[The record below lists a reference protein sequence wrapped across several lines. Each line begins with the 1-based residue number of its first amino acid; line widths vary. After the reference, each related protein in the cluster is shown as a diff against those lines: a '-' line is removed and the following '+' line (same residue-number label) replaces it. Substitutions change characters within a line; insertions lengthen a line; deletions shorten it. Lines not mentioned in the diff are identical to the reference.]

1 MATPDGSVVIEVNM
15 NTSQADKDLGKLK
28 KKIEKTE
35 SDISDMTTKREKARE
50 KSSLLGA
57 SIEGEIRKLEDFK
70 DRLADFRRRAKDKSS
85 LPLVRQNYEEA
96 IPGAKQELEDQRARV
111 KSMQAEWNALET
123 SVERYDTKIAEAT
136 AKLEQQKTE
145 AGALQQQINEAAKEY
160 EENIRKSVVS
170 SQDAVDL
177 NRELVSLVQQLNE
190 LEEKGITL
198 GYQKYDATISRLAEV
213 ESRLRSYQKEIT
225 KTQAQEQ
232 REQELAQR
240 QMDRAMRE
248 AEALSQKMEA
258 AAEKER
264 AAAEEANRLKAIA
277 DNAEVSNERIVRLNK
292 ELEALKDRQAD
303 LTKAGVGAG
312 YQEFDRNAARIMEIK
327 RAIREYQKEMS
338 KPVVPAED
346 LYNNE
351 ALRDAEVSNQHIV
364 DLNRELLE
372 LKQKQA
378 ALEKSGAGLG
388 YQEYEQNASRIS
400 EIKKEL
406 KEYQE
411 SLGKTSAASEKMNSI
426 LGKMISSMASSE
438 NAALKSIGTVA
449 GSVVSKVSPA
459 LVVAGKVGGVV
470 KSFAGKVSSS
480 MKGILSGFGKASA
493 AVLKFGITAAKA
505 FSRAVMGALAL
516 LKKVNVFPKMFSS
529 IGKSFKRLGGI
540 IKSALI
546 FSVIYQGLAL
556 VRTQMGAYL
565 RVNTEFST
573 ALRRLQG
580 ALLTA
585 FQPIYEVVVPALTS
599 LINILTKAI
608 ATVTQFFAALFG
620 KTAKQA
626 QTNAKDLYEQAK
638 ATTAAGDAA
647 EEASKQMASFDE
659 INQLRENK
667 SGGGGG
673 GGAGTETGPLFDYE
687 YEDTVFN
694 SWGEAFSA
702 FLDKL
707 LAGIPT
713 LEKALM
719 GYVDRLNNFAK
730 KLYEMFTFPG
740 VLEKVKQLGED
751 LADMMNRITDAI
763 EWELIGRALGAGLNL
778 ALNFLT
784 SFIYRYDWMN
794 LGRHLAEFINGLVD
808 EIDWYEFGR
817 LLWSGFKIGLETL
830 AGFLLGLNMPAL
842 AEAASNIVKG
852 FFDEMAKTIQ
862 RIPWFTIG
870 TQISEFLNSID
881 WYGTITSV
889 ISAIQAALLAL
900 QQMIFGFISTL
911 QWHEIATQI
920 YTAINDSLRK
930 IPWGLLGKTL
940 GDLFIHIFD
949 FLREVIAGINW
960 RQIGEDI
967 AEFLNG
973 IDWISLLSSLAGAIA
988 AGINAAIHALE
999 GLVANL
1005 DWARIGKAMGES
1017 VNRLVLDI
1025 DWESAGKTFSDAL
1038 NGMITLAINFLETV
1052 EWDDVGRSIVTFLEN
1067 INWRELLV
1075 NLGQLVGDAIVA
1087 ALELFTSDP
1096 IGLLEIGADIVAGL
1110 LLGIANALLT
1120 IGTWIKENL
1129 VDPIIN
1135 AVKNFFGIH
1144 SPSTVFA
1151 EIGGFLIEG
1160 LLHGISEIWQKIP
1173 DFIKGKVEELKKN
1186 LLDAWEN
1193 IKTTASEKWT
1203 AIKEA
1208 LGTKFEEI
1216 RERAKTKF
1224 EEVRQKVSEAW
1235 ENIKK
1240 DIPAKWE
1247 TVKTALGTAWESIK
1261 STASEKFSGIK
1272 QAIIDKMEELKNH
1285 DWLNIGTKIMNGI
1298 WDGIES
1304 IWTSLKSWVD
1314 EKLKW
1319 IRDAFSSAADS
1330 GGGRSGYSSYGG
1342 GTGRMLYSAAPVPDI
1357 STFHIPALARGAVIP
1372 PNREFLAVLGDQKTG
1387 TNIEAPLSDI
1397 ENAVTRAVRAA
1408 GGIGGNMTVVLQVEG
1423 RELGRAVVKYGGAEY
1438 KRIGVNLT
1446 EART

>member
-1 MATPDGSVVIEVNM
+1 MDTPDGSVVIEVNM

-35 SDISDMTTKREKARE
+35 ADISDMTTKRDKARE
-50 KSSLLGA
+50 KSSLLGGA
-57 SIEGEIRKLEDFK
+57 IEGEMRKLKDLK
-70 DRLADFRRRAKDKSS
+70 DRLADFRNRAKDKSN
-85 LPLVRQNYEEA
+85 LPLVRQNYKDSIPEA
-96 IPGAKQELEDQRARV
+96 KRELEDQRTRV
-111 KSMQAEWNALET
+111 KAMQAEWNQLET
-123 SVERYDTKIAEAT
+123 SVERYDSKIAEAT

-160 EENIRKSVVS
+160 EENIRKSAVS
-170 SQDAVDL
+170 NQDVVDL

-190 LEEKGITL
+190 LEEKGLTL
-198 GYQKYDATISRLAEV
+198 GYQKYDATISRLTEV

-232 REQELAQR
+232 RENELAQK
-240 QMDRAMRE
+240 QMERAMRE
-248 AEALSQKMEA
+248 AEALSKKMEA
-258 AAEKER
+258 AAAKER
-264 AAAEEANRLKAIA
+264 AAAEEASRLKAIA
-277 DNAEVSNERIVRLNK
+277 DNAEVSNEKIVSLNK
-292 ELEALKDRQAD
+292 ELKALKDRQTD

-338 KPVVPAED
+338 KPVAPAEG

-372 LKQKQA
+372 LKRKQA

-493 AVLKFGITAAKA
+493 AVLKFGIAAAKA
-505 FSRAVMGALAL
+505 FSRAVMGAIAF

-529 IGKSFKRLGGI
+529 IGKSFKQLGSI

-565 RVNTEFST
+565 RVNAEFST

-585 FQPIYEVVVPALTS
+585 FQPIYEVVVPALAS
-599 LINILTKAI
+599 LINILTRAI

-673 GGAGTETGPLFDYE
+673 GAGTETGPLFDYE
-687 YEDTVFN
+687 YENTVFD

-763 EWELIGRALGAGLNL
+763 EWELIGRALGAGMNL

-784 SFIYRYDWMN
+784 SFIYRYNWMN

-842 AEAASNIVKG
+842 AEAASKVVMG
-852 FFDEMAKTIQ
+852 FFDEMKNTIE
-862 RIPWFTIG
+862 RIDWHAIGEQIRTFLVNIDWSGIADSIFGAIRSAFTASSDFFSGLLGEELKRTLTNMLI
-870 TQISEFLNSID
+870 TISEYTL
-881 WYGTITSV
+881 V
-889 ISAIQAALLAL
+889 IGALLAL
-900 QQMIFGFISTL
+900 SGANVPLGLGLMNVGAASLAVAAVLDWEYVSSQIQGIITTVTTVLGGALLVIGAILTLSGANIPLGIGLIALGSASLATSATINWDFIPKTISGVITTALGFLSTAFL
-911 QWHEIATQI
+911 VLGAILAFSGANVPLGIGLIALGAVSLATAVAI
-920 YTAINDSLRK
+920 NWDILPNTIEGMVSKTTAILSTAFLVLGAILAFSGAN
-930 IPWGLLGKTL
+930 IPLGIGL
-940 GDLFIHIFD
+940 
-949 FLREVIAGINW
+949 
-960 RQIGEDI
+960 
-967 AEFLNG
+967 
-973 IDWISLLSSLAGAIA
+973 IA
-988 AGINAAIHALE
+988 AGTI
-999 GLVANL
+999 GLV
-1005 DWARIGKAMGES
+1005 S
-1017 VNRLVLDI
+1017 V
-1025 DWESAGKTFSDAL
+1025 GAL
-1038 NGMITLAINFLETV
+1038 NWDSILEKLKGAWKGIESWWNSDVAKYTKAKHW
-1052 EWDDVGRSIVTFLEN
+1052 EDVGRN
-1067 INWRELLV
+1067 
-1075 NLGQLVGDAIVA
+1075 
-1087 ALELFTSDP
+1087 
-1096 IGLLEIGADIVAGL
+1096 VAGGL
-1110 LLGIANALLT
+1110 MTGLDSVHGKLSRWASDVGNT
-1120 IGTWIKENL
+1120 INK
-1129 VDPIIN
+1129 
-1135 AVKNFFGIH
+1135 A
-1144 SPSTVFA
+1144 
-1151 EIGGFLIEG
+1151 
-1160 LLHGISEIWQKIP
+1160 IP
-1173 DFIKGKVEELKKN
+1173 TEFRKGN
-1186 LLDAWEN
+1186 
-1193 IKTTASEKWT
+1193 
-1203 AIKEA
+1203 
-1208 LGTKFEEI
+1208 
-1216 RERAKTKF
+1216 
-1224 EEVRQKVSEAW
+1224 
-1235 ENIKK
+1235 
-1240 DIPAKWE
+1240 
-1247 TVKTALGTAWESIK
+1247 
-1261 STASEKFSGIK
+1261 
-1272 QAIIDKMEELKNH
+1272 
-1285 DWLNIGTKIMNGI
+1285 
-1298 WDGIES
+1298 
-1304 IWTSLKSWVD
+1304 
-1314 EKLKW
+1314 
-1319 IRDAFSSAADS
+1319 SATYS
-1330 GGGRSGYSSYGG
+1330 GGMHTYPRIVS
-1342 GTGRMLYSAAPVPDI
+1342 APVPDI
-1357 STFHIPALARGAVIP
+1357 STFNIPALARGAVIP
-1372 PNREFLAVLGDQKTG
+1372 PNQEFLAVLGDQRRG
-1387 TNIEAPLSDI
+1387 NNIETPESLLRDI
-1397 ENAVTRAVRAA
+1397 FRQENSAVV
-1408 GGIGGNMTVVLQVEG
+1408 GILREILTAIREGKVMTVDGSTFAKLVYSKYNSENKRVGVKLVE
-1423 RELGRAVVKYGGAEY
+1423 ERA
-1438 KRIGVNLT
+1438 
-1446 EART
+1446 

>member
-35 SDISDMTTKREKARE
+35 ADISDMTTKRDKARE
-50 KSSLLGA
+50 KSSLLGGA
-57 SIEGEIRKLEDFK
+57 IEGEMRKLKDLK
-70 DRLADFRRRAKDKSS
+70 DRLADFRNRAKDKSN
-85 LPLVRQNYEEA
+85 LPLVRQNYKDSIPEA
-96 IPGAKQELEDQRARV
+96 KRELEDQQTRV
-111 KSMQAEWNALET
+111 KAMQAEWNQLET
-123 SVERYDTKIAEAT
+123 SVERYDAKIAEAT

-145 AGALQQQINEAAKEY
+145 AGALQQQINDAAKEY
-160 EENIRKSVVS
+160 EENIRKSAVS
-170 SQDAVDL
+170 NQDVVDL

-190 LEEKGITL
+190 LEEKGLTL

-213 ESRLRSYQKEIT
+213 EGRLRSYQKEIT

-232 REQELAQR
+232 RENELAQK
-240 QMDRAMRE
+240 QMERAMRE

-258 AAEKER
+258 AVAKER
-264 AAAEEANRLKAIA
+264 AAAEEASRLKAIA
-277 DNAEVSNERIVRLNK
+277 DNAEVSNEKIVILNK
-292 ELEALKDRQAD
+292 ELKALKDRQDD

-338 KPVVPAED
+338 KPVAPAEG

-372 LKQKQA
+372 LKRKQA

-493 AVLKFGITAAKA
+493 AVLKFGIAAANA
-505 FSRAVMGALAL
+505 FSRAVMGAIAF

-529 IGKSFKRLGGI
+529 IGKSFKQLGSI

-599 LINILTKAI
+599 LINILTRAI

-659 INQLRENK
+659 IDQLRENK

-673 GGAGTETGPLFDYE
+673 GGGASTETGPLFDYE
-687 YEDTVFN
+687 YEDTVFD

-763 EWELIGRALGAGLNL
+763 EWELIGRALGAGMNL

-784 SFIYRYDWMN
+784 SFIYRYNWMN

-842 AEAASNIVKG
+842 AEAASKVIMG
-852 FFDEMAKTIQ
+852 FFDEMKNTIE
-862 RIPWFTIG
+862 RIDWHAIGEQIRTFLVNIDWSGIADSIFGAIRSAFTASSDFFSGLLGEELKRTLTNMLI
-870 TQISEFLNSID
+870 TISEYTL
-881 WYGTITSV
+881 V
-889 ISAIQAALLAL
+889 IGALLAL
-900 QQMIFGFISTL
+900 SGANVPLGLGLMNVGAASLAVAAVLDWEYVSSQIQGIITTVATVLGGALLVIGAILTL
-911 QWHEIATQI
+911 SGANIPLGIGLIALGS
-920 YTAINDSLRK
+920 ASLA
-930 IPWGLLGKTL
+930 TS
-940 GDLFIHIFD
+940 
-949 FLREVIAGINW
+949 ATINW
-960 RQIGEDI
+960 DFIPKTISGVITTALGFLSTAFLVLGAILAFSGANIPLGIG
-967 AEFLNG
+967 L
-973 IDWISLLSSLAGAIA
+973 IA
-988 AGINAAIHALE
+988 AGTI
-999 GLVANL
+999 GLV
-1005 DWARIGKAMGES
+1005 S
-1017 VNRLVLDI
+1017 V
-1025 DWESAGKTFSDAL
+1025 GAL
-1038 NGMITLAINFLETV
+1038 NWDSILEKLKGAWKGIESWWNSDVAKYTKAKHW
-1052 EWDDVGRSIVTFLEN
+1052 EDVGRN
-1067 INWRELLV
+1067 
-1075 NLGQLVGDAIVA
+1075 
-1087 ALELFTSDP
+1087 
-1096 IGLLEIGADIVAGL
+1096 VAGGL
-1110 LLGIANALLT
+1110 MTGLDSVHGKLSRWASDVGNT
-1120 IGTWIKENL
+1120 INK
-1129 VDPIIN
+1129 
-1135 AVKNFFGIH
+1135 A
-1144 SPSTVFA
+1144 
-1151 EIGGFLIEG
+1151 
-1160 LLHGISEIWQKIP
+1160 IP
-1173 DFIKGKVEELKKN
+1173 TEFRKGN
-1186 LLDAWEN
+1186 
-1193 IKTTASEKWT
+1193 
-1203 AIKEA
+1203 
-1208 LGTKFEEI
+1208 
-1216 RERAKTKF
+1216 
-1224 EEVRQKVSEAW
+1224 
-1235 ENIKK
+1235 
-1240 DIPAKWE
+1240 
-1247 TVKTALGTAWESIK
+1247 
-1261 STASEKFSGIK
+1261 
-1272 QAIIDKMEELKNH
+1272 
-1285 DWLNIGTKIMNGI
+1285 
-1298 WDGIES
+1298 
-1304 IWTSLKSWVD
+1304 
-1314 EKLKW
+1314 
-1319 IRDAFSSAADS
+1319 SATYS
-1330 GGGRSGYSSYGG
+1330 GGMHTYPRIVS
-1342 GTGRMLYSAAPVPDI
+1342 APVPDI
-1357 STFHIPALARGAVIP
+1357 STFNIPALARGAVIP
-1372 PNREFLAVLGDQKTG
+1372 PNQEFLAVLGDQRRG
-1387 TNIEAPLSDI
+1387 NNIETPESLLRDI
-1397 ENAVTRAVRAA
+1397 FRQENSAVV
-1408 GGIGGNMTVVLQVEG
+1408 GILREILTAIREGKVMTVDGSTFAKLVYSKYNSENKRVGVKLVE
-1423 RELGRAVVKYGGAEY
+1423 ERA
-1438 KRIGVNLT
+1438 
-1446 EART
+1446 